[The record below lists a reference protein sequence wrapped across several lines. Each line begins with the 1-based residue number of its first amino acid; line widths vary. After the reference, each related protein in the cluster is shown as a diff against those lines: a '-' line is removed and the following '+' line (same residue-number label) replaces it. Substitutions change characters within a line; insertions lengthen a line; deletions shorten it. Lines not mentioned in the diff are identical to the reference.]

1 MDFYVCLDTS
11 RVTLNLDYE
20 LKSEWISLD
29 SNVHKGFYTSCYCYA
44 VVKNW
49 RDSAV
54 LKGAT
59 S

>member
-1 MDFYVCLDTS
+1 MNGFLWIPMCIKVF
-11 RVTLNLDYE
+11 TLNA
-20 LKSEWISLD
+20 I
-29 SNVHKGFYTSCYCYA
+29 

>member
-1 MDFYVCLDTS
+1 MDFSVCLDTS

-20 LKSEWISLD
+20 LKSEWISVD
-29 SNVHKGFYTSCYCYA
+29 SNVHKGFKLHA
-44 VVKNW
+44 IVVKNW